1 MVCGDQSEELATSH
15 YWQISRLCGEQTA
28 NHHEDSLADCPLG
41 IGPASDQ
48 PIGRKCQS

>member
-1 MVCGDQSEELATSH
+1 MVCGDQNEERTTLH

-28 NHHEDSLADCPLG
+28 NHHGVSWADSPLG

-48 PIGRKCQS
+48 PIGRKR